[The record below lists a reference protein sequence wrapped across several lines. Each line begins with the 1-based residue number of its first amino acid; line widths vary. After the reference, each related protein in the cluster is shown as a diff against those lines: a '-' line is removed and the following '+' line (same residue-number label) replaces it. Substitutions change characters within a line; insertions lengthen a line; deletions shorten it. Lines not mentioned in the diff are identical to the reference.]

1 MHQCAGILVE
11 RLDVRGRE
19 ALGGVRPEER
29 VLRACRG
36 TGKGAEQEREQCG
49 GVSLHVV
56 LLKWD
61 GRSITSGCDYR
72 LVGSIASAEAPMAP
86 SPLR

>member
-1 MHQCAGILVE
+1 
-11 RLDVRGRE
+11 
-19 ALGGVRPEER
+19 
-29 VLRACRG
+29 
-36 TGKGAEQEREQCG
+36 
-49 GVSLHVV
+49 VSLHVV